1 MSAID
6 AVLFDFGSTLFAHE
20 PLAATVHGA
29 CRRLGAPASM
39 EWAERLAG
47 RIEAAAHTDSEL
59 LHPRDLDADVWSTRW
74 RLLYAAAD
82 DEVTGLGAAVFD
94 AMHDPQQW
102 TAYAGTAAVLHD
114 LAAAEVR
121 VGVVSNTGWDIRA
134 VFRAHSL
141 EHLVRTFV
149 LSYEVGVVKPAV
161 EIFLA
166 ACQQL
171 DVAPEAT
178 LMVGDDPVADAG
190 AVRAG
195 LRTLLLPARAP
206 GAANGVDA
214 VARIVRA
221 D

>member
-20 PLAATVHGA
+20 PLAVTVHDA
-29 CRRLGAPASM
+29 CRRLGTPVSM
-39 EWAERLAG
+39 VWAEGLAG

-59 LHPRDLDADVWSTRW
+59 LHPRDLDAEVWSTRW
-74 RLLYAAAD
+74 RVLYAAAD
-82 DEVTGLGAAVFD
+82 QEVTGLGAAVFA
-94 AMHDPQQW
+94 AMHDPHEW
-102 TAYAGTAAVLHD
+102 TAYAATASVLHE
-114 LAAAEVR
+114 LADAGVR
-121 VGVVSNTGWDIRA
+121 VGVVSNTGWDIRT

-141 EHLVRTFV
+141 DHLVHTFV
-149 LSYEVGVVKPAV
+149 LSYEVGAVKPAV
-161 EIFLA
+161 EIFQA
-166 ACQQL
+166 ACRRL
-171 DVAPEAT
+171 EARPEQT

-195 LRTLLLPARAP
+195 LRTLLLPALAP